1 MSNISIVIAED
12 DHKIA
17 EIQRRFIERIDG
29 FEILGIAHTTIDAQ
43 DMIEVLEP
51 DLLLLDIHFPEGNG
65 LELLRE
71 IRRSKSTS
79 DVILIT
85 AAKDVNSLTEA
96 LHSGVFDYILK
107 PLVFDRLQTALHN
120 FRDHSNKLQA
130 LENQSKKGLDQSTV
144 DQLLPRNLLSQKNI
158 LNSNLPKGID
168 PLTLE
173 KIRSIFSSSTSG
185 HTAEQMGELVGS
197 SRTTARRYLE
207 YLVSNSELI
216 ADVSYGSVGRPERL
230 YLRTSLND

>member
-1 MSNISIVIAED
+1 MDNISIVIAED

-17 EIQRRFIERIDG
+17 EIQRRFIERIEG
-29 FEILGIAHTTIDAQ
+29 FEVVGIAHSTLEAQ
-43 DMIEVLEP
+43 DMVEVLEP
-51 DLLLLDIHFPEGNG
+51 SLLLLDIHFPEGNG
-65 LELLRE
+65 LQLLRE
-71 IRRSKSTS
+71 IRSSQSAT

-85 AAKDVNSLTEA
+85 AAKDVSSLTEA

-107 PLVFDRLQTALHN
+107 PLVFDRLKSALDNYREHIK
-120 FRDHSNKLQA
+120 KLVA
-130 LENQSKKGLDQSTV
+130 LETQNLNSLDQSTV
-144 DQLLPRNLLSQKNI
+144 DQLLPRQNTSANLPKATS
-158 LNSNLPKGID
+158 LPKGID

-173 KIRSIFSSSTSG
+173 KIRTLFSNTNKG

-207 YLVSNSELI
+207 YLVSTSELI

-230 YLRTSLND
+230 YLKNEI

>member
-1 MSNISIVIAED
+1 MDNISIVIAED

-17 EIQRRFIERIDG
+17 EIQRRFIERIEG
-29 FEILGIAHTTIDAQ
+29 VEVVGIAHSTLEAQ
-43 DMIEVLEP
+43 DMVEVLEP
-51 DLLLLDIHFPEGNG
+51 NLLLLDIHFPEGNG
-65 LELLRE
+65 LQLLRE
-71 IRRSKSTS
+71 IRSSQSAT

-85 AAKDVNSLTEA
+85 AAKDVSSLTEA

-107 PLVFDRLQTALHN
+107 PLVFDRLKSAL
-120 FRDHSNKLQA
+120 SNYREHTKKLVA
-130 LENQSKKGLDQSTV
+130 LETQNLNSLDQSTV
-144 DQLLPRNLLSQKNI
+144 DQLLPRQNSSSNLPKATS
-158 LNSNLPKGID
+158 LPKGID

-173 KIRSIFSSSTSG
+173 KIRTLFANTSSG

-207 YLVSNSELI
+207 YLVSTSELI

-230 YLRTSLND
+230 YLRNEI

>member
-12 DHKIA
+12 DKKIA
-17 EIQRRFIERIDG
+17 EIQRRFIERIEG
-29 FEILGIAHTTIDAQ
+29 FEVLGIAHSTVDAK
-43 DMIEVLEP
+43 DMVEVLEP
-51 DLLLLDIHFPEGNG
+51 NLLLLDIHFPEGNG

-71 IRRSKSTS
+71 IRSSKSAT

-85 AAKDVNSLTEA
+85 AAKDVSSLTEA

-107 PLVFDRLQTALHN
+107 PLVFDRLQSALHN
-120 FRDHSNKLQA
+120 YLDHCKKLQA
-130 LENQSKKGLDQSTV
+130 LEAQSQTGLDQSAV
-144 DQLLPRNLLSQKNI
+144 DQLLPRGNNVKSSTYGN
-158 LNSNLPKGID
+158 NNLPKGID

-173 KIRSIFSSSTSG
+173 KIRDIFSRHNTG

-207 YLVSNSELI
+207 YLVSNSELS

-230 YLRTSLND
+230 YLKIRL

>member
-1 MSNISIVIAED
+1 MKKITIVIAED

-29 FEILGIAHTTIDAQ
+29 FEVLGIAHSTLEAQ
-43 DMIEVLEP
+43 DLVEVLEP
-51 DLLLLDIHFPEGNG
+51 NLLLLDIHFPEGNG
-65 LELLRE
+65 LQLLRE
-71 IRRSKSTS
+71 IRSSQNAT

-85 AAKDVNSLTEA
+85 AAKDVSSLTEA

-107 PLVFDRLQTALHN
+107 PLVFDRLKSALDSY
-120 FRDHSNKLQA
+120 RDHSEKLLA
-130 LENQSKKGLDQSTV
+130 LENKDFNNLDQSTV
-144 DQLLPRNLLSQKNI
+144 DQLLPRQTSTTVK
-158 LNSNLPKGID
+158 SKDSSLPKGID

-173 KIRSIFSSSTSG
+173 KIRSIFGDSSKG

-207 YLVSNSELI
+207 YLVSTSELI

-230 YLRTSLND
+230 YLKNEA

>member
-1 MSNISIVIAED
+1 MNNIGIVIAED

-29 FEILGIAHTTIDAQ
+29 FEVLGIAHSTLDAN
-43 DMIEVLEP
+43 DMVEVLEP

-65 LELLRE
+65 LQLLRD
-71 IRRSKSTS
+71 IRSQQSAT

-85 AAKDVNSLTEA
+85 AAKDVSSLTEA

-107 PLVFDRLQTALHN
+107 PLIFDRLKSAL
-120 FRDHSNKLQA
+120 SNYQEHCKKLFA
-130 LENQSKKGLDQSTV
+130 LESHSDSSLDQSTV
-144 DQLLPRNLLSQKNI
+144 DQLLPRNSTAKSST
-158 LNSNLPKGID
+158 NSLPKGID

-173 KIRSIFSSSTSG
+173 KIRDIFAIKNQG

-207 YLVSNSELI
+207 YLVSTCELS
-216 ADVSYGSVGRPERL
+216 ADVSYGSVGRPERM
-230 YLRTSLND
+230 YLKIAVQTN

>member
-1 MSNISIVIAED
+1 MSPISIVIAED
-12 DHKIA
+12 DKKIA

-29 FEILGIAHTTIDAQ
+29 FEVLGIAHSTLDAK
-43 DMIEVLEP
+43 DIIEVLEP
-51 DLLLLDIHFPEGNG
+51 NLLLLDIHFPEGNG

-71 IRRSKSTS
+71 IRSSQSAT

-85 AAKDVNSLTEA
+85 AAKDVSSLTEA

-107 PLVFDRLQTALHN
+107 PLVFDRLQSALHN
-120 FRDHSNKLQA
+120 YRDHCHKLQKLEA
-130 LENQSKKGLDQSTV
+130 LPHTGLDQSTV
-144 DQLLPRNLLSQKNI
+144 DQLLPRGNQPAI
-158 LNSNLPKGID
+158 ISNTGLPKGID

-173 KIRSIFSSSTSG
+173 KIRSIFSKSNSG

-207 YLVSNSELI
+207 FLVSNSELI
-216 ADVSYGSVGRPERL
+216 ADVSYGSVGRPERS
-230 YLRTSLND
+230 YLKV

>member
-1 MSNISIVIAED
+1 MRNISIVIAED
-12 DHKIA
+12 DQKIA
-17 EIQRRFIERIDG
+17 EIQRRFIERIEG
-29 FEILGIAHTTIDAQ
+29 VEVLGIAHSTVDAK
-43 DMIEVLEP
+43 DMVEVLEP

-71 IRRSKSTS
+71 IRSSQSAT

-85 AAKDVNSLTEA
+85 AAKDVTSLTEA

-107 PLVFDRLQTALHN
+107 PLVFDRLQSALN
-120 FRDHSNKLQA
+120 NYREHSLKLQL
-130 LENQSKKGLDQSTV
+130 LETHSDLDQSAV
-144 DQLLPRNLLSQKNI
+144 DQLLPRSKQAT
-158 LNSNLPKGID
+158 NSTAKISLPKGID

-173 KIRSIFSSSTSG
+173 KIRTIFAKSNTG
-185 HTAEQMGELVGS
+185 HTADQMGELVGS

-230 YLRTSLND
+230 YLKA